1 MTATVLIVDDHPV
14 VRQGIRSLLS
24 NPDRFEVVGE
34 ASDGVEALANYRAL
48 QPDVTLLDI
57 RLGEASGLDVL
68 QAILDVDAEAKVV
81 MLSSFDDHEYVMR
94 SLRAGA
100 FGYLLKGDSD
110 TTLVNAVDT
119 VAKGEHALSPQVTS
133 QLLEELLGATADA
146 DPGLDETDLSLLS
159 LLSAGESNSAIARAL
174 FMSDTTVKR
183 RLRSIFSELGVT
195 SRAEAAAEAVRRG
208 LV

>member
-1 MTATVLIVDDHPV
+1 MAQLMDTNTVIDQIKVLIVDDHPV

-24 NPDRFEVVGE
+24 NPDRFEIVGE
-34 ASDGVEALANYRAL
+34 ASDGVEALASYRAL

-57 RLGEASGLDVL
+57 RLGESSGLDVL
-68 QAILDVDAEAKVV
+68 ESILDVDSEARVL

-119 VAKGEHALSPQVTS
+119 VAKGEHAQHQVA
-133 QLLEELLGATADA
+133 LG
-146 DPGLDETDLSLLS
+146 
-159 LLSAGESNSAIARAL
+159 R
-174 FMSDTTVKR
+174 KR
-183 RLRSIFSELGVT
+183 C
-195 SRAEAAAEAVRRG
+195 
-208 LV
+208 

>member
-1 MTATVLIVDDHPV
+1 MTARVLIVDDHPV

-24 NPDRFEVVGE
+24 DPERFDVVGE
-34 ASDGVEALANYRAL
+34 AADSEEALACYRSL
-48 QPDVTLLDI
+48 HPDVTLLDI
-57 RLGEASGLDVL
+57 RLGETNGLDVL
-68 QAILDVDAEAKVV
+68 EAILETDADARVV
-81 MLSSFDDHEYVMR
+81 MLSSFDDNEYVMR

-110 TTLVNAVDT
+110 TTLVNAVVT

-133 QLLEELLGATADA
+133 QVLDQLFDDDAADNSN
-146 DPGLDETDLSLLS
+146 LDETDLSLLR
-159 LLSAGESNSAIARAL
+159 LLTAGESNSAIASAL

-183 RLRSIFSELGVT
+183 RLRKIFGELGVT